1 MDGQSG
7 PQRLTAAVARSDRAA
22 DRRRS
27 HVVAIGLTLGAIT
40 FLINRVLPAH
50 TAFEEAVN
58 VPGAVLAV
66 VFAALLYVPAA
77 AKAAR
82 IGIAL
87 ELLAYAAGKTSHI
100 LLVSPDTSR
109 FSFEA
114 ATFVPWGAVLV
125 WAGWGL
131 FGRRRALHLYIAG
144 YYAAV
149 LVPGVWALAYRPAL
163 ATAAVLTV
171 GANFVLAG
179 LVGTVL
185 VWLMIDMET
194 EHAAAEAESQ
204 LAQEMALMDVLTGVP
219 NRRALQHDLEREAA
233 RGNRTG
239 RLPSLIMF
247 DIDQLKS
254 INDRQGHEAG
264 DRVLAAVGS
273 ALRRCVRAT
282 DTAGRWGGDEFLV
295 VCADT
300 ELSEAVA
307 LAERIRRGIIAEAGV
322 TGSFGVARYRP
333 GEAVDATVARAD
345 RALYDVKAG
354 GGDRT
359 EAAAV

>member
-1 MDGQSG
+1 MA
-7 PQRLTAAVARSDRAA
+7 PVARSRRAGEE
-22 DRRRS
+22 RRRR
-27 HVVAIGLTLGAIT
+27 VLAIGLTLGAAT

-58 VPGAVLAV
+58 LPCAVLAV
-66 VFAALLYVPAA
+66 ALAALLFVPGA
-77 AKAAR
+77 AKAAQ

-87 ELLAYAAGKTSHI
+87 EALVYTGAKTSHI
-100 LLVSPDTSR
+100 LLVSPDLPR

-125 WAGWGL
+125 WAGWVL
-131 FGRRRALHLYIAG
+131 FGRQRALYAYIAA

-149 LVPGVWALAYRPAL
+149 LIPGVWALFFRPAL
-163 ATAAVLTV
+163 ATATVLAV
-171 GANFVLAG
+171 GANFVLAS

-185 VWLMIDMET
+185 VWLMIDLET
-194 EHAAAEAESQ
+194 WHATAEAEYRV
-204 LAQEMALMDVLTGVP
+204 AHNMALMDPLTGLP
-219 NRRALQHDLEREAA
+219 NRRALRYDLEREAA

-247 DIDQLKS
+247 DIDGLKS
-254 INDRQGHEAG
+254 INDRRGHEAG

-273 ALRRCVRAT
+273 AVRRCVRAT
-282 DTAGRWGGDEFLV
+282 DTAGRWGGDEFLA

-300 ELSEAVA
+300 GLSDAFA
-307 LAERIRRGIIAEAGV
+307 LAERIRQALTATVGV

-333 GEAVDATVARAD
+333 GESIDATVARAD
-345 RALYDVKAG
+345 RALYEVKAG
-354 GGDRT
+354 GGNST
-359 EAAAV
+359 ESAAV